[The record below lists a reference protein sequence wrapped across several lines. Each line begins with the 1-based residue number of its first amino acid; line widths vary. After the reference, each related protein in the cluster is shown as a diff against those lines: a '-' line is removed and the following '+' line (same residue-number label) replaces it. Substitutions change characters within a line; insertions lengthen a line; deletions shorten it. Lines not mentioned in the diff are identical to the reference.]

1 MKKLVLFTLLLLLA
15 GCSALAPTPAA
26 APANTSDSTPTTTT
40 GGMGMRMGMRSGMM
54 ERHRAPVP
62 EPYKGQTSPMA
73 ASEEVLARGA
83 EVYTT
88 HCATC
93 HGDGGM
99 GDGPTAA
106 ALDPAPVPIAHTSQ
120 MMGEDYLFWRVSE
133 GGAPFGTAMPTWK
146 EVLSEEERWQA
157 IQYVRAL
164 GAGTVAPRSGLGGAA
179 FDPLAEATQRR
190 QILAQ
195 AVAEAVI
202 TQPEADTFAA
212 VHEALD
218 AYRTANPNAVA
229 TGNPVEQQAA
239 MLAAL
244 VKAGSITQAQA
255 DAFAA
260 VHDRLETSGLMQ

>member
-1 MKKLVLFTLLLLLA
+1 MKKLFLFSLLLLLA
-15 GCSALAPTPAA
+15 ACSTP
-26 APANTSDSTPTTTT
+26 APANDADPTPTGTT

-62 EPYKGQTSPMA
+62 APYKGQSSPIA
-73 ASEEVLARGA
+73 ASEEVLAHGA
-83 EVYTT
+83 EVYTR

-99 GDGPTAA
+99 GDGPTAPT
-106 ALDPAPVPIAHTSQ
+106 LDPAPVPIAHTSQ
-120 MMGEDYLFWRVSE
+120 MMGDDYLFWRLSE

-164 GAGTVAPRSGLGGAA
+164 GAGAVAPRSGLGGAV
-179 FDPLAEATQRR
+179 FDPLAEAAQRR

-202 TQPEADTFAA
+202 NQAEADTFAA

-229 TGNPVEQQAA
+229 AGNPVEQQAA

-244 VKAGSITQAQA
+244 VKAGNITQAQA
-255 DAFAA
+255 DTFAA
-260 VHDRLETSGLMQ
+260 VHDRLETSGLMR